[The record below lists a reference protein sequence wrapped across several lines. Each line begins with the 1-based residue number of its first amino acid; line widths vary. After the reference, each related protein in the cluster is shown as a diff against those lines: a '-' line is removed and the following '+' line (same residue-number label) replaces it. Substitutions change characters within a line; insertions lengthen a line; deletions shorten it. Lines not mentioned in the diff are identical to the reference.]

1 MNNALVK
8 IWGQNVGALLW
19 DERNQ
24 IAHFEYDKAFVRNGL
39 EISPLMMPLD
49 SKKIYSF
56 PALRKKTMEKDS
68 AFNGLPGLVAD
79 ALPDRYGNELI
90 NSWLASQGRP
100 EDSMNPVEKLCFI
113 GKRAMGALEFEPA
126 IGRDDDQTFAVEIGS
141 LVDIATKML
150 KRRSEF
156 SANIRTDEE
165 LAVRRILSIGTSVG
179 GARPKAVIALN
190 DSTGDVLSGQCDAP
204 EGFEHWLIKLD
215 GVSDVQLGGTKGFGR
230 IEYAYYLMAR
240 DCGIDMMPCRLFEE
254 NERAH
259 FLTKRFDRKGN
270 AERFHTQT
278 LCAINHMDFNNNRSY
293 SYEQLFQVMRRLK
306 LTYPE
311 MEQMFRRMVFNVL
324 ARNCDDHT
332 KNHAFIMQSNGSWRL
347 SPAYDVCHAYR
358 PGSDWVSFHSLSING
373 KRDGISE
380 DDMLQVARLINCR
393 NPKNIINDVLNSV
406 THWMDYAEEV
416 KADMDLAKTIDATL
430 IKNIS

>member
-1 MNNALVK
+1 
-8 IWGQNVGALLW
+8 
-19 DERNQ
+19 
-24 IAHFEYDKAFVRNGL
+24 
-39 EISPLMMPLD
+39 
-49 SKKIYSF
+49 
-56 PALRKKTMEKDS
+56 
-68 AFNGLPGLVAD
+68 
-79 ALPDRYGNELI
+79 
-90 NSWLASQGRP
+90 
-100 EDSMNPVEKLCFI
+100 
-113 GKRAMGALEFEPA
+113 
-126 IGRDDDQTFAVEIGS
+126 
-141 LVDIATKML
+141 ML

-416 KADMDLAKTIDATL
+416 KADMDLAKAIDATL